1 MSYSA
6 EARLN
11 VPIEKLR
18 HLCKAIVEED
28 DPETLT
34 RLIAE
39 LTEHLQQD
47 QNAIKA
53 KISQFKGLAR
63 HWQPLLT
70 QIHHAKPPN
79 TVNPVLDDPDN
90 FASHE
95 AHRMAIEIEQR
106 IAELGDLAASA
117 RKQQREEAKR
127 FREPPKGRRQSK
139 WKISLRDSG
148 STRKVKTSLNTP

>member
-1 MSYSA
+1 MTSLPTNALFATPETTPDWVPNIGSSLLGHVFIST

-18 HLCKAIVEED
+18 RLCKAIVEED

-63 HWQPLLT
+63 H
-70 QIHHAKPPN
+70 
-79 TVNPVLDDPDN
+79 
-90 FASHE
+90 
-95 AHRMAIEIEQR
+95 
-106 IAELGDLAASA
+106 
-117 RKQQREEAKR
+117 
-127 FREPPKGRRQSK
+127 
-139 WKISLRDSG
+139 
-148 STRKVKTSLNTP
+148 

>member
-1 MSYSA
+1 
-6 EARLN
+6 LN

-18 HLCKAIVEED
+18 RLCKAIVEED

-63 HWQPLLT
+63 H
-70 QIHHAKPPN
+70 
-79 TVNPVLDDPDN
+79 
-90 FASHE
+90 
-95 AHRMAIEIEQR
+95 
-106 IAELGDLAASA
+106 
-117 RKQQREEAKR
+117 
-127 FREPPKGRRQSK
+127 
-139 WKISLRDSG
+139 
-148 STRKVKTSLNTP
+148 